1 MPFQLPMIPGF
12 QTYNKEIKTRYPK
25 TPDLDIMSGVHI
37 IRSLHIKN
45 EKKCNSVFN
54 STTDLEETK
63 KPTWLVF
70 DKQNLTFDAYFK
82 STANESFGCAYNLRK
97 CKIIYFLED
106 DTIKVVEPVVIN
118 SGLPQGCLIKRHKIP
133 LSNNKNDYYK
143 LLDLNVGVTVEFYG
157 KQFKIIGTDSFT
169 RDFLKKNGVD
179 VPENLSMPD
188 DPYFTRREKTPK
200 KKQTASKIMS
210 PIYKQAQGFEGILNF
225 KGFWD
230 DRYNV
235 DGDLHILEIRY
246 FLVDDTIQIVE
257 HNSDGGLKTFL
268 KRQKLPKD
276 QIYVKPPG
284 FSEQNDLLNVLAI
297 NSMNQWYAFDPL
309 SNLNGVQDSYYH
321 WSNLHVGAEIDVYSR
336 KIVLS
341 SCDEFTKQYYSDYG
355 LNNFPSITNTPKV
368 IEEKSNVQT
377 QTIPVCQDENILNKL
392 LSHSKIEALVFKAKI
407 LPKEPNNLNREFI
420 VKCFLS
426 DQSFSVSEMKIQN
439 AGAIGCRFFSKRKI
453 PKESPNEFNVIF
465 KLYVGVKLIID
476 GFQFVFVDVEDRTLS
491 FMMDHPKEFPH
502 SDVHYVM
509 NQMSKVLHTDIDT
522 LHMKY
527 LQNKSE
533 IERNE
538 FIEIMLNEFPN
549 FSRHGV
555 FVLALQY
562 KKHEKYKEV
571 SDNLFRSI
579 LQDEL
584 KRELFVGFDGL
595 EINFKQR
602 NLDKKDGYLERSS
615 AFKALKSAKLPF
627 STEIINMILDRFA
640 HHETNKVNYV
650 DLLEYLNYT
659 INPTPGSQGLSKDIL
674 LYRKPNE
681 AFIRVD
687 EFINDLRKLLK

>member
-1 MPFQLPMIPGF
+1 MSYKLPMIPGF
-12 QTYNKEIKTRYPK
+12 QTCNKEIKMRYPK
-25 TPDLDIMSGVHI
+25 TPDFDIMSGVHI
-37 IRSLHIKN
+37 IRSLHVKN

-54 STTDLEETK
+54 STTDLEEAK

-82 STANESFGCAYNLRK
+82 STVNESFGCTYNLRK

-106 DTIKVVEPVVIN
+106 NTIKVVEPVVIN

-133 LSNNKNDYYK
+133 LSNNNNDYYQ
-143 LLDLNVGVTVEFYG
+143 LLDFNVGITVEFYG
-157 KQFKIIGTDSFT
+157 KQFKIIGVDSFT
-169 RDFLKKNGVD
+169 RDFLKKTGVD
-179 VPENLSMPD
+179 VPENMAMPV
-188 DPYFTRREKTPK
+188 DPYFTGREKTPK
-200 KKQTASKIMS
+200 KKQPTSKVMS
-210 PIYKQAQGFEGILNF
+210 PAYKQTQGFEGILNF

-235 DGDLHILEIRY
+235 DGDLHILEVRY
-246 FLVDDTIQIVE
+246 FLADDTMQIVE

-276 QIYVKPPG
+276 RIYVKPPG

-309 SNLNGVQDSYYH
+309 GNLSDAQDCYYH

-341 SCDEFTKQYYSDYG
+341 SCDEYTKQYYSDYG
-355 LNNFPSITNTPKV
+355 LNNFPSAIDSPKV
-368 IEEKSNVQT
+368 IEEKERSTV
-377 QTIPVCQDENILNKL
+377 QTIPVCHDENVLNKL
-392 LSHSKIEALVFKAKI
+392 LSHSTMEALVFKAKI

-426 DQSFSVSEMKIQN
+426 DQSFSVSEMNIQT

-476 GFQFVFVDVEDRTLS
+476 GFQFVFVDVEDRTLR

-509 NQMSKVLHTDIDT
+509 NQISKIIKTDIDT
-522 LHMKY
+522 LKTKY
-527 LQNKSE
+527 FQNRNE

-538 FIEIMLNEFPN
+538 FIEIMLNKFPN
-549 FSRHGV
+549 FSRHGM

-562 KKHEKYKEV
+562 KKHGMYKEV

-602 NLDKKDGYLERSS
+602 NLDKRDGYLERSS

-627 STEIINMILDRFA
+627 STEIINMLLERFV
-640 HHETNKVNYV
+640 HHETNKVDYV

-659 INPTPGSQGLSKDIL
+659 INPTPGAQGLSKDIL

-681 AFIRVD
+681 AFIRVG
-687 EFINDLRKLLK
+687 EFVNDLRKLL

>member
-1 MPFQLPMIPGF
+1 MSFKLPMILGF
-12 QTYNKEIKTRYPK
+12 QTCNKEIKTRYPK
-25 TPDLDIMSGVHI
+25 TPDFDIMNGVHI
-37 IRSLHIKN
+37 IRSLHVKN

-63 KPTWLVF
+63 KPAWLVF

-82 STANESFGCAYNLRK
+82 STVNESFGCAYNLRK

-133 LSNNKNDYYK
+133 LSNNKNDFYK

-188 DPYFTRREKTPK
+188 DPHFTRREKTQN
-200 KKQTASKIMS
+200 KKQSVNKIMS
-210 PIYKQAQGFEGILNF
+210 PVYKQGFDGILNF

-235 DGDLHILEIRY
+235 DGDLHILEVRY

-309 SNLNGVQDSYYH
+309 GNLNDVQDSYYH

-341 SCDEFTKQYYSDYG
+341 SCDEFTKQYYLDHG
-355 LNNFPSITNTPKV
+355 LNNFPSIIETPKV
-368 IEEKSNVQT
+368 VEEKEKENV
-377 QTIPVCQDENILNKL
+377 QTIPVCHDENILNKL
-392 LSHSKIEALVFKAKI
+392 LNHSKIEALVFKANI
-407 LPKEPNNLNREFI
+407 LPKEPNNLNQEFI
-420 VKCFLS
+420 VKCFLN
-426 DQSFSVSEMKIQN
+426 DQSLSVSEMKIQT

-453 PKESPNEFNVIF
+453 PKENPNELNVIF

-476 GFQFVFVDVEDRTLS
+476 GFQFVLVDVEDRTLR

-502 SDVHYVM
+502 SDVYYVM
-509 NQMSKVLHTDIDT
+509 NQISKALQTDIDT
-522 LHMKY
+522 FHMKY
-527 LQNKSE
+527 LQNKTE

-549 FSRHGV
+549 LSRHGI

-571 SDNLFRSI
+571 SENLFRSI

-584 KRELFVGFDGL
+584 KRELFVGFEGL

-627 STEIINMILDRFA
+627 STEIINMLLDRFV

-650 DLLEYLNYT
+650 ELLEYLNYT
-659 INPTPGSQGLSKDIL
+659 INPTPGSQGFSKDIL
-674 LYRKPNE
+674 LYRKPSE
-681 AFIRVD
+681 TFIRVG
-687 EFINDLRKLLK
+687 EFISDLRKLL